1 MQLTILGSGSS
12 AGTPA
17 IGCHCKTCTSTNPR
31 NKRTRCSSMIT
42 LDSGETILIDTGPDL
57 RMQALREGITN
68 IDAVLYTHTHADHL
82 HGIDDLRG
90 FCQANRKQI
99 PLYTYKEA
107 LDHIKSKFGYTL
119 REPCD
124 FWDLPVLSIN
134 EVNAP
139 FDLFGTT
146 ITPIPIMHGRIQI
159 YGYRIG
165 NIAYMTDVSNIP
177 DSSFSLLENLDLLLI
192 DCLRVKEHP
201 THINIEQSL
210 AYISQIKAKQ
220 SILIHM
226 THELEYDALTN
237 MLPKNV
243 FVGFDGMNVKLNGVN
258 EIAANS
264 FNS

>member
-17 IGCHCKTCTSTNPR
+17 IGCQCDTCTSDNPR
-31 NKRTRCSSMIT
+31 NKRTRCSSIIR

-57 RMQALREGITN
+57 RLQALREGVTN

-90 FCQANRKQI
+90 FCQLNRKQI

-107 LDHIKSKFGYTL
+107 AEHIKTKFGYTL

-134 EVNAP
+134 EVNVNAP

-159 YGYRIG
+159 LGYRIG
-165 NIAYMTDVSNIP
+165 NIAYMTDVSAIP
-177 DSSFSLLENLDLLLI
+177 DTSMALLEGLDLLLI

-210 AYISQIKAKQ
+210 DYIGQIRAKQ
-220 SILIHM
+220 SVLIHM
-226 THELEYDALTN
+226 THELEYTALTKK
-237 MLPKNV
+237 LPKNV
-243 FVGFDGMNVKLNGVN
+243 SVGYDGMNFD
-258 EIAANS
+258 I
-264 FNS
+264 